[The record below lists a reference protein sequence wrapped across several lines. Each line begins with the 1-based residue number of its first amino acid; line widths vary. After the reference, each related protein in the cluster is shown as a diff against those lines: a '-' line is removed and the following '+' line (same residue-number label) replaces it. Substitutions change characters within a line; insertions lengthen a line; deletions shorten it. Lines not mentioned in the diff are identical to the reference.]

1 MLKLQQVVELTTL
14 SYPTIYRLMAKNLF
28 PRPVKI
34 GGRRVAWRKTDIDAF
49 IEFGAVPQTTK

>member
-14 SYPTIYRLMAKNLF
+14 SYPTIYRLMAKGLF
-28 PRPVKI
+28 PRQVKI

-49 IEFGAVPQTTK
+49 IQTGAVPQSK